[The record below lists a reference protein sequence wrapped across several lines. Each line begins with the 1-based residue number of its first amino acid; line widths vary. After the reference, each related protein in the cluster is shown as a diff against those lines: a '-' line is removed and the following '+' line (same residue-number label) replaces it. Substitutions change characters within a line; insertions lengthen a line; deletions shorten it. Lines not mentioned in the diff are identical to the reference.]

1 MIQTDFHKLAEKEL
15 LDARDYYDELV
26 FGLGRKFILEI
37 EYVLKRIRSNPLEF
51 PVYFNE
57 FRIALLRK
65 FPFPIIFRIDRGR
78 IYILAIA
85 HQKRK
90 PKYYANRLD

>member
-15 LDARDYYDELV
+15 LDTRDYYDELV
-26 FGLGRKFILEI
+26 FGLGKKFILEI
-37 EYVLKRIRSNPLEF
+37 EYLLKRIRINPLEF
-51 PVYFNE
+51 PFYFKE

-65 FPFPIIFRIDRGR
+65 FPFSIIFRIDPGR

-85 HQKRK
+85 YQKRK
-90 PKYYANRLD
+90 PKYYANRND